1 MSEPQNGR
9 NDDPGPCD
17 QNDRH
22 GAPETRPTSPSYN
35 PDRPEI
41 ERRGNV
47 VFWVTL
53 AAGLA
58 VVVLCV
64 ILPLTV

>member
-1 MSEPQNGR
+1 MSEPPNRR
-9 NDDPGPCD
+9 NDDDSPTS

-22 GAPETRPTSPSYN
+22 DAPETQPASPSYN

-41 ERRGNV
+41 ERRGNI

-64 ILPLTV
+64 ALTLTL